1 MHTRYFVLI
10 ICLDLLF
17 ALRVRNI
24 KENWKLCNEKFGCF
38 PATVPGHVLLDLNI
52 TNPYVD
58 FTELNVSQYSLET
71 WTYSTQF
78 SLVGSNTSVYMLKF
92 EKIDTVARVFLNEF
106 ELLSNVGYGLT
117 RNAFRPHYFDIP
129 VDCLRDKVLHVLKVE
144 IESSLLFTRNYAKA
158 MDKYYPHTINYNV
171 WAEPTYRNL
180 IRKPASDFGWVRNYV
195 NL

>member
-1 MHTRYFVLI
+1 MDVEHCALCGPCFNSSSSSSILLSLKVKTFQIFYKKYKSSLLDTPSQCIMHTRYFVLI

-24 KENWKLCNEKFGCF
+24 KENWKVCNEKFGCF

-92 EKIDTVARVFLNEF
+92 EKIDTVARVFFLN
-106 ELLSNVGYGLT
+106 
-117 RNAFRPHYFDIP
+117 
-129 VDCLRDKVLHVLKVE
+129 
-144 IESSLLFTRNYAKA
+144 
-158 MDKYYPHTINYNV
+158 
-171 WAEPTYRNL
+171 
-180 IRKPASDFGWVRNYV
+180 
-195 NL
+195 